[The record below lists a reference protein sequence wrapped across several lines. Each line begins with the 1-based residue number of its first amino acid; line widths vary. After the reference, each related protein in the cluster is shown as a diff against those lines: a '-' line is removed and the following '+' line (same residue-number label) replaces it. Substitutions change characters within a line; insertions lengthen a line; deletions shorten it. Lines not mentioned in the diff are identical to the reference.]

1 MGDWLGIQKVGWYL
15 LARSLDEVVNGEIGN
30 QVLCRKLN
38 RPMGH
43 KTLGLVNVQFTEDK
57 KSLTISA
64 SIVIHDCCPIFMC
77 STVASIHVAWGMFH
91 IKIPTKFVRVL
102 NLKTG
107 LCCSADP
114 ELSSSAVVLLL
125 TKFRAKWLSRS
136 RLSTDYSDY
145 YSSFIRG

>member
-107 LCCSADP
+107 LCCCWA

>member
-1 MGDWLGIQKVGWYL
+1 MGDWLGIQKVGGYL
-15 LARSLDEVVNGEIGN
+15 LARSLDEVVNREIGN

-57 KSLTISA
+57 KSLTI

-125 TKFRAKWLSRS
+125 TKFRAK
-136 RLSTDYSDY
+136 
-145 YSSFIRG
+145 